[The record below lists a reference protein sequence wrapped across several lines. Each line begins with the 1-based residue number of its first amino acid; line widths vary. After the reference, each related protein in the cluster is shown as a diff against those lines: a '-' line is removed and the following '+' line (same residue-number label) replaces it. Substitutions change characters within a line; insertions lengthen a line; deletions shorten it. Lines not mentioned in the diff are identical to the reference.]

1 MATDYEKFYQ
11 ENRNGLGKPTAEF
24 VTFFDE
30 YSFTATKVL
39 DVGCGQG
46 RDALFIARLGHVV
59 TAIDLSPTGIRDLEL
74 DAHTEGLA
82 IVTEVNDIRHYKS
95 TSKFEIILIDRTLHM
110 LAKEDRRTTLI
121 NLLTL
126 SKSGSHLLIAD
137 EKSNIPEFKEVLKKS
152 AINWTIDM
160 DKRGYLFAHR
170 E

>member
-30 YSFTATKVL
+30 YSCAAAKVL
-39 DVGCGQG
+39 DIGCGQG
-46 RDALFIARLGHVV
+46 RDALFIARLGHIV

-74 DAHTEGLA
+74 DARKEGLN
-82 IVTEVNDIRHYKS
+82 IITEVSDIRHYKS
-95 TSKFEIILIDRTLHM
+95 TSKFEVILIDRTLHM
-110 LAKEDRRTTLI
+110 LTKGDRRTTLVS
-121 NLLTL
+121 LLTL

-137 EKSNIPEFKEVLKKS
+137 EKSNIPEFKEVLKSS

-160 DKRGYLFAHR
+160 DKKGYLFAHR